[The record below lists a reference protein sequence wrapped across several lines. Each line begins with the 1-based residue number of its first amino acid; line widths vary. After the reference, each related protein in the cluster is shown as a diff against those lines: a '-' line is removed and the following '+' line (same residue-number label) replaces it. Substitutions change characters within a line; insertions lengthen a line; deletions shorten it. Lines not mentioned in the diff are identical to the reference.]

1 MPTDRQLG
9 VLTLI
14 ARFRMMTRR
23 QVWHACFAD
32 RSETVVT
39 RAIDRL
45 TAQGFL
51 ASERTSKSGYQV
63 LWCTAKGREF
73 LVGHGIAG
81 ADLFPARGP
90 VAAKDFR
97 HSEAIVD
104 VAVALITR
112 GCAARTIVPAWA
124 LQRLCG
130 GLAAVPDLLVV
141 AKATVLAIEVDRG
154 GESHRVV
161 LAKLVKLDAWLAAR
175 SSATAGILVLT
186 CGARRRASLAAA
198 TTRAGLR
205 TPTTV
210 ALLTTFTDTH
220 RESPVGETPASD
232 SCAPD
237 HAEPETKHCPTGGAS
252 DTT

>member
-9 VLTLI
+9 VLTLV
-14 ARFRMMTRR
+14 ARFRMMTRKQIR
-23 QVWHACFAD
+23 RALFAD
-32 RSETVVT
+32 RSETVVK

-45 TAQGFL
+45 LAQGFL
-51 ASERTSKSGYQV
+51 ASDRASRAGYQV
-63 LWCTAKGREF
+63 LWCTAKGRDF
-73 LVGHGIAG
+73 LVENGVAG

-104 VAVALITR
+104 VAVVLISC
-112 GCAARTIVPAWA
+112 GCDAHAIVPAWA
-124 LQRLCG
+124 LQRLCA
-130 GLAAVPDLLVV
+130 GLAAVPDLLVI
-141 AKATVLAIEVDRG
+141 AEAAVLAIEVDRG

-175 SSATAGILVLT
+175 SSATAGILLLT

-198 TTRAGLR
+198 VSRTRLR
-205 TPTTV
+205 TPTV
-210 ALLTTFTDTH
+210 VDLL
-220 RESPVGETPASD
+220 D
-232 SCAPD
+232 SFV
-237 HAEPETKHCPTGGAS
+237 HARSSKPEFDYQHCPTGGDG